1 VHVCVHVCVY
11 VCVCVCVWVGVCV
24 QTCREWYERLDDCVP
39 CPSSTVS
46 FQPVARQQD
55 DIKAAPPPPAFQSQE
70 ASGSGDSTV
79 KAWDTLQH
87 SEGLGQHS
95 EDLGLVVSASLS
107 TSTQPLLGTSQA
119 PEKDVGKIPLRKLC
133 DLCRSKLKTMAR
145 NKSVSS
151 TYQEEAS
158 SSSPFPTSSSSSS
171 SSSSSPITKNSGSG
185 GFVEVKQSE
194 NKARPPLKFFT
205 TIISPPLSQ
214 DSVKWLST
222 WLGRSFREDGEQ
234 TNPPPPQLWAASPDR
249 KEEDPSPQLVE
260 LEEELV
266 RAALQDSMLEQS
278 ESARMSFIEDNV
290 RAARDRQK

>member
-1 VHVCVHVCVY
+1 
-11 VCVCVCVWVGVCV
+11 
-24 QTCREWYERLDDCVP
+24 
-39 CPSSTVS
+39 
-46 FQPVARQQD
+46 
-55 DIKAAPPPPAFQSQE
+55 
-70 ASGSGDSTV
+70 
-79 KAWDTLQH
+79 
-87 SEGLGQHS
+87 
-95 EDLGLVVSASLS
+95 
-107 TSTQPLLGTSQA
+107 
-119 PEKDVGKIPLRKLC
+119 
-133 DLCRSKLKTMAR
+133 M
-145 NKSVSS
+145 
-151 TYQEEAS
+151 
-158 SSSPFPTSSSSSS
+158 
-171 SSSSSPITKNSGSG
+171 
-185 GFVEVKQSE
+185 EVKQSE